1 MFDFTEYMDT
11 WPKALARLMFLFVG
25 GHLVSVLLGAD
36 FLSIGSLIFSL
47 VVPVVVSVIGY
58 RQKRNQRLN

>member
-1 MFDFTEYMDT
+1 MFDLTEFMDS

-25 GHLVSVLLGAD
+25 GHLGAVLLGAD
-36 FLSIGSLIFSL
+36 FLSISTLVGSL
-47 VVPVVVSVIGY
+47 VVPIVIAMIAY